1 MLGMQQH
8 LKHTHT
14 RSDYQ
19 ENVEAEEEE
28 KLKNKQA
35 DMQST
40 ASRKVHK
47 GRKQTWPKRDKP
59 TGKAE
64 KLKKVKKQANQQRHK
79 KTSQPI

>member
-47 GRKQTWPKRDKP
+47 GRKQT
-59 TGKAE
+59 
-64 KLKKVKKQANQQRHK
+64 
-79 KTSQPI
+79 